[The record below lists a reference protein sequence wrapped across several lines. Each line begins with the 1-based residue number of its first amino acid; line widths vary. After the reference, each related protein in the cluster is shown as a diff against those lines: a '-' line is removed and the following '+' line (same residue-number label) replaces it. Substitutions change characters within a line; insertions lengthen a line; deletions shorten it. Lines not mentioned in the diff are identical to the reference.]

1 MDNEN
6 SFKQLTQD
14 IVELQS
20 FHCDVYDSV
29 NDIAFMSYN
38 KHLITHSV

>member
-6 SFKQLTQD
+6 SFRQLTQD

-38 KHLITHSV
+38 KRLITHSV